1 MSAPRRSARI
11 AALPPKSYKTPKA
24 TKAPIPQAPLKA
36 PRPQEPKLVF
46 NIQDNLGTLIEI
58 SLNHKERLS
67 TCPETRRAYHWVLED
82 CAFALKE
89 IEYEMYCYNAVI
101 AERCNDGM
109 DVTKQQQGLE
119 ALQALFTEED
129 ACELLRVLDETRE
142 VTMKYM
148 LPREVESRWDVPE
161 AELNEEKIRKYIK
174 DLFNF

>member
-11 AALPPKSYKTPKA
+11 AALPPKSYNSPKA

-89 IEYEMYCYNAVI
+89 IAYEMHCYNAVI

-129 ACELLRVLDETRE
+129 ACELLNVLDETRE
-142 VTMKYM
+142 VALNCM
-148 LPREVESRWDVPE
+148 LDAEVESPWACVAACEHERTIRQCIK
-161 AELNEEKIRKYIK
+161 KIHG
-174 DLFNF
+174 F